1 MSTQTMYAA
10 VIETAKNRLSPLR
23 GVGKYFDIGAGR
35 GGLIREL
42 RGSCRKISIAAAQ
55 WANS

>member
-1 MSTQTMYAA
+1 MYAA